1 MRRTQYPYVTL
12 IGLFLTQ
19 TAVSPQVVLNE
30 VMYDPAGPEHHD
42 EFVELKNLNEYTS
55 VDLHGWS
62 VGDDEELDSLVDVGD
77 GLTLGPGQLGL
88 VLDASYFGNSTTY
101 EHVPTDVILL
111 TINDRAFGKTGWSNS
126 RKETVFL
133 RDSAG
138 GTVDLF
144 IYSSQSRSGFS
155 WERVDSTGEGRAM
168 WDLAFVAGGTPGA
181 INSREL
187 IHVPQQLELE
197 ADPNP
202 FVRELAIRL
211 SLPARSG
218 LANLWLFDIE
228 GTRVREILNGD
239 DVSTH
244 GEFLWDG
251 KDKNGR
257 EVPPGRYI
265 VYVEVNVR
273 GVVQQKKIVVVRTVE

>member
-1 MRRTQYPYVTL
+1 MRRTPYLYVTI
-12 IGLFLTQ
+12 IGLFTQ

-30 VMYDPAGPEHHD
+30 VMYDPAGSEHHD

-55 VDLHGWS
+55 VDLRGWK
-62 VGDDEELDSLVDVGD
+62 VGDDEELDCLVDVGN

-101 EHVPTDVILL
+101 AHVPTEAILL
-111 TINDRAFGKTGWSNS
+111 TIDDRAFGNMGWSNS
-126 RKETVFL
+126 SKETVFL
-133 RDSAG
+133 KDSAG

-144 IYSSQSRSGFS
+144 TYSSQSRSGFS
-155 WERVDSTGEGRAM
+155 WERVDSTSAGRPM
-168 WDLAFVAGGTPGA
+168 WDLALVAGGTPAA

-187 IHVPQQLELE
+187 IDVPQQLELE

-202 FVRELAIRL
+202 FVRALAIRL

-228 GTRVREILNGD
+228 GSRVKEILNGD

-244 GEFLWDG
+244 SEFLWDG
-251 KDKNGR
+251 TDKNGR

-265 VYVEVNVR
+265 VYVEANVN
-273 GVVQQKKIVVVRTVE
+273 GIVQQKKIVVVRAAE